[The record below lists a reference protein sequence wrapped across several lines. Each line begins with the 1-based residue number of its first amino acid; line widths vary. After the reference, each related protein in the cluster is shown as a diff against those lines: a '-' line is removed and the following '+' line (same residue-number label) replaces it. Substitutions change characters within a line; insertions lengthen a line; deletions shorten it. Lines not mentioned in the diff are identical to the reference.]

1 MEAAVL
7 ARFDPWWSNLSF
19 NHAKIM
25 RGPETKRAAI
35 SPPLDHRSILDHSI
49 KVTARHA
56 AQYPV
61 GPGNLTPA
69 IPDANAHIIGPRASS
84 GLGLRDTSIVAALV
98 AVGAFCQTHPKSN
111 SFRVR
116 ERRLLSGRERHAG
129 RRRNPKHQQNQ
140 RYLVNVSHRGL
151 FLAIGKITE
160 EEIEQPAS
168 LCQWLLCFRPWPGF
182 CAFPRQIDYMN
193 FARVVREPGAG
204 AVDYPVAGSIID

>member
-1 MEAAVL
+1 M
-7 ARFDPWWSNLSF
+7 FPNWSEIIVRSHGGSGTSPFRPLVPNLNF
-19 NHAKIM
+19 NHAKTM

-69 IPDANAHIIGPRASS
+69 IPDANAHIIGPRASP
-84 GLGLRDTSIVAALV
+84 GLGLRDTSIVAGLV
-98 AVGAFCQTHPKSN
+98 AVGAFCQTHPKPKP
-111 SFRVR
+111 FRVR
-116 ERRLLSGRERHAG
+116 ERRLLSRSQRHAC
-129 RRRNPKHQQNQ
+129 RRRNAKHQQNQ

-168 LCQWLLCFRPWPGF
+168 LCQWLLCFRQRPDF
-182 CAFPRQIDYMN
+182 VHHLRHIT
-193 FARVVREPGAG
+193 
-204 AVDYPVAGSIID
+204 